1 MHDNQD
7 LTLARVIRVL
17 EERLRPA
24 VHSHPHPLE
33 LAAYRVGGEPIP
45 VAEGLAADYRP
56 AQVGEQWGRA
66 WDTTWFRLTGEVPAA
81 LAERRVEVLFDLG
94 FDVNLTG
101 LQAEGL
107 VYRADGSPVRSLHPR
122 AQWIPVTSE
131 AVAGEPIELYV
142 EAASNPVLLEPEWS
156 FRPTEQGE
164 WDTAGE
170 DLLYRIRRAD
180 VVIFEAEVF
189 ELVHDVEVLLQL
201 AEQLDATSARRATIL
216 FALDRALDA
225 VDLQN
230 VAGTA
235 AAGRAPLA
243 QVLASPAAP
252 SAHRISA
259 VGHAHIDSA
268 WLWPLR
274 ETVRKVARTT
284 SSMATLLEEHHEFVY
299 AMSSAQQYA
308 WLKQDR
314 PEVYGRVKQAVA
326 KGRFVP
332 VGGMWVEADAVLPG
346 GEAMIRQFLYG
357 QRFFR
362 DEFGI
367 ECRGA
372 WLPDSFGYSAALP
385 QLLVGAGF
393 DWFLTQKLSW
403 NERNTF
409 PHSTFEWEG
418 IDGSRIFTH
427 FPPVDTYNAQL
438 SGAELALADRNFKEK
453 SVGSSSLAPTGF
465 GDGGGGT
472 TREMIAR
479 ARRLADLEGS
489 PRVVWETPD
498 AFFERAKAELPEPAV
513 WKGELYLERHRATFT
528 TQHAMKQGNRRNEGL
543 LIEAE
548 LWASVATLRTARPYP
563 YDTLDQ
569 AWREVLLL
577 QFHDILPGSA
587 ISWVHREAAQRH
599 AMVSA
604 TLERVIAES
613 LAALGVILD
622 EGVATPSMVEA
633 GEAPS
638 VEPVETQ
645 GPILLVNASPVAQSG
660 VGAGA
665 VANVVPHT
673 GHSLTATDDGF
684 VLASDSLRITIDSSG
699 HVVGA
704 IDAASGREAIPAGE
718 RGNLLQLHQ
727 DFPNLWD
734 AWDVDAGYR
743 RMRVDLDAAD
753 DVRLDGEVVV
763 VRRTFG
769 ASSIEQRL
777 WLAPDGR
784 ALVIDNTIDWQ
795 EREKFLKLAFPI
807 DVFTDTAVAETQFG
821 FHSRPTHDNTSWD
834 DARFETHAQRWFLV
848 QEPGFGVAFANDSS
862 YGFDV
867 TRSRRGGTVVQDV
880 RFSMLRAPRFPDPRT
895 DLGVQ
900 RMRFALA
907 FGADETRATE
917 LGYALNVPVR
927 PAHGRGV
934 GPLVTSSDPRVLI
947 SAVKLADDRSGD
959 LIVRVYESAGGRAS
973 SEVHI
978 ALPGVSSVTATDLL
992 ERPTSPVSHSPTDEG
1007 ASMTLNLRPF
1017 QVHTL
1022 RIGLSGSTADRNG

>member
-1 MHDNQD
+1 MTSKPTTPRD
-7 LTLARVIRVL
+7 
-17 EERLRPA
+17 
-24 VHSHPHPLE
+24 S
-33 LAAYRVGGEPIP
+33 Y
-45 VAEGLAADYRP
+45 DYRP